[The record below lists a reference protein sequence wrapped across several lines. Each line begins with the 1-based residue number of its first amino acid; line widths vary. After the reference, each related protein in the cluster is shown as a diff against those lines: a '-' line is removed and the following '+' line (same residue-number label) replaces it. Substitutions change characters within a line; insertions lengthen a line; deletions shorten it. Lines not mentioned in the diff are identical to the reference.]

1 MSLFEERRKRK
12 AQARANA
19 YIKSLKGKEIKDIE
33 KSFLDNKEFENRID
47 MIKDL
52 TISYVC
58 GGIKTILTINDDHV
72 ENTPYNLADIFER
85 VIRDTNANPQIV
97 IENLKNAF
105 EYE

>member
-1 MSLFEERRKRK
+1 
-12 AQARANA
+12 
-19 YIKSLKGKEIKDIE
+19 
-33 KSFLDNKEFENRID
+33 

-52 TISYVC
+52 TISYVIN
-58 GGIKTILTINDDHV
+58 GIQTTLIIKDDCSD
-72 ENTPYNLADIFER
+72 NMSYNIANMFEK